1 MRFGI
6 RLAFI
11 ALLVAGVA
19 GCISEEPVSEVD
31 KNLFLRAEDLARY
44 GFQFG
49 NADGHEKFSKVRQLG
64 GAYQLTYEFQ
74 SPAGERRPLYIYAN
88 VFVARNVA
96 DAAMSGGAED
106 IGLLIGLRAGGV
118 EEREVRMPPG
128 EERGRLRVLLKGGKP
143 VGNVFTA
150 RDGRKTYAVVMA
162 GVYFDDL
169 QDWKE
174 LVEPK
179 LQQLAAYSPA

>member
-6 RLAFI
+6 RLAFV
-11 ALLVAGVA
+11 ALLLTCAA
-19 GCISEEPVSEVD
+19 GCISEEPVSEAD
-31 KNLFLRAEDLARY
+31 KNLFVRAGDLARY
-44 GFQFG
+44 GFQFK
-49 NADGHEKFSKVRQLG
+49 NADGHEKFSKMRQFG

-88 VFVARNVA
+88 VFVARNA
-96 DAAMSGGAED
+96 SDAAMSGGAEN

-118 EEREVRMPPG
+118 EEREVRMQPG
-128 EERGRLRVLLKGGKP
+128 DERGRLRVLVKGGKP

-150 RDGRKTYAVVMA
+150 RDGRKTFALVMA
-162 GVYFDDL
+162 GVYFEDAD
-169 QDWKE
+169 DWKE